1 MIGVVDTYQSQFGG
15 ARQSDYNNQSRQV
28 YSRPDNSSHNHQEV
42 HLVKQL
48 EVVSEEETLEGL
60 ALEVAVS
67 GLHAVV
73 LEVIDNTK

>member
-1 MIGVVDTYQSQFGG
+1 MIGVWIRIKVSLEVQDKAIIIINHVRFTRAQTIL
-15 ARQSDYNNQSRQV
+15 
-28 YSRPDNSSHNHQEV
+28 SHNHQEV

-67 GLHAVV
+67 GLHAVD

>member
-1 MIGVVDTYQSQFGG
+1 MIGVWTRIKVSLEVQDKAIIIINHVRFTHAQTIL
-15 ARQSDYNNQSRQV
+15 SD
-28 YSRPDNSSHNHQEV
+28 NHQEV

-48 EVVSEEETLEGL
+48 EEASEEETLEGL

>member
-1 MIGVVDTYQSQFGG
+1 MIGVWTRIKVSLEVQDKAIIIINHVRFTRAQTIL
-15 ARQSDYNNQSRQV
+15 
-28 YSRPDNSSHNHQEV
+28 SHSHQEV

-67 GLHAVV
+67 GLRAVV